1 MDNNTYKTLLKID
14 GECDLL
20 CDCGFDDEEW
30 RNWASQRISEEFECS
45 INADDVEDILSE
57 IPETGFKYLTRQE
70 AFYNFV
76 GRIEAKKE
84 IDFDGWFLNELPEI
98 CEDMEEITGRTFLH
112 TEDGLNDFIACM
124 DAEMDFIAF
133 IADKIRQNPSAWFKG
148 FLYGSNKKIGT
159 IPSIIFE
166 TAINCTSN
174 KLGLCDVCGIC
185 YAIANYK
192 QYPGHRNRMI
202 KNAVIIECIIQFPDI
217 YGLFIDY
224 IKNNNIDVIRYNLA
238 GDFRDWRDTEFI
250 YNLADKLPEVRI
262 YGYSK
267 RRDMADLIEQI
278 CQKSNIFCGIP
289 EAWADKCPSANVFKP
304 VESLAEWY
312 TAHKSGR
319 DCLGDCL
326 KCRKCY
332 SWKGRRIACLC
343 HGSPSH
349 IQSILDTAEN
359 TAFIVDFFKSVLS
372 VDISDRMA
380 GTGLF
385 YVKINEALESAG
397 FGMPYHLTKR
407 GNKSYDLNTVPKLI
421 KWAEFIGGGL

>member
-1 MDNNTYKTLLKID
+1 MDNNTLKTLLKID
-14 GECDLL
+14 GQCDLL
-20 CDCGFDDEEW
+20 VDCGFDDDEW
-30 RNWASQRISEEFECS
+30 REWASQRMSEEFE
-45 INADDVEDILSE
+45 IEIPADDVEDILSE
-57 IPETGFKYLTRQE
+57 IPDTGFKYLTRRE
-70 AFYNFV
+70 HFYKYL

-98 CEDMEEITGRTFLH
+98 CEDMEEVTGQTFPH
-112 TEDGLNDFIACM
+112 TEAGLNGIINSIDS
-124 DAEMDFIAF
+124 ELDFIAF

-148 FLYGSNKKIGT
+148 FLYGSNKKIGS

-174 KLGLCDVCGIC
+174 RLGLCDVCGIC

-217 YGLFIDY
+217 YEAFINY

-238 GDFRDWRDTEFI
+238 GDFRDWRDIEFI
-250 YNLADKLPEVRI
+250 CNLADKLPAVKI

-267 RRDMADLIEQI
+267 REDMAELIEEI
-278 CQKSNIFCGIP
+278 CLKDNIYCGIP
-289 EAWADKCPSANVFKP
+289 EAMAKDCPSANVFKP

-312 TAHKSGR
+312 EAHKSGR

-326 KCRKCY
+326 KCRKCF

-349 IQSILDTAEN
+349 IQNILNTAKN
-359 TAFIVDFFKSVLS
+359 TAFIVDFFKYALN

-397 FGMPYHLTKR
+397 FQMPYHLTER
-407 GNKSYDLNTVPKLI
+407 GNKSFDLNTIPKLI
-421 KWAEFIGGGL
+421 KWAESAGDDL